1 MLEARKPKPLVCIME
16 IQGVIQGVSLKAET
30 TDRREEGGRVK
41 ETGGRER

>member
-1 MLEARKPKPLVCIME
+1 MLEARKPKPLLCME

-41 ETGGRER
+41 ETEGRER